1 MTLNPFRRRRRS
13 GPESLSCRQFVELV
27 SSYLEETIDERDR
40 KRFERH
46 LRTCD
51 GCTAFMEQLRTTIR
65 LTGSVD
71 GNELTPIARERLLH
85 AFRDWNKG

>member
-1 MTLNPFRRRRRS
+1 MTFNPFRRRRS
-13 GPESLSCRQFVELV
+13 GAEPLSCRQFVELV
-27 SSYLEETIDERDR
+27 NSYLEETIDARDR

-46 LRTCD
+46 LRECD

-65 LTGSVD
+65 LTGCVD